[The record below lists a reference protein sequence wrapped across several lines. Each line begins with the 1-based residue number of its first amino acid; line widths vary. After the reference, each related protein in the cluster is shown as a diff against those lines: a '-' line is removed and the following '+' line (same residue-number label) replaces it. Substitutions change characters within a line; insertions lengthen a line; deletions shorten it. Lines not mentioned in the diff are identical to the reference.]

1 MLFAGDRLIVNQ
13 GQVLALLQRSVQGC
27 NGDHS
32 AGGIQTGGWPSI
44 EGEADSILI
53 LDFFKVHGVILVI
66 GSEVG
71 MGLDDEQSVLC
82 RGEEG
87 FAEGR

>member
-1 MLFAGDRLIVNQ
+1 MLLTGDRLIVNQ

-27 NGDHS
+27 NRDYS
-32 AGGIQTGGWPSI
+32 AGGIQTGGWPGI

-53 LDFFKVHGVILVI
+53 LDFFKVHGVMLVI

-71 MGLDDEQSVLC
+71 IGLDDERSVLC
-82 RGEEG
+82 CEEEG
-87 FAEGR
+87 VC